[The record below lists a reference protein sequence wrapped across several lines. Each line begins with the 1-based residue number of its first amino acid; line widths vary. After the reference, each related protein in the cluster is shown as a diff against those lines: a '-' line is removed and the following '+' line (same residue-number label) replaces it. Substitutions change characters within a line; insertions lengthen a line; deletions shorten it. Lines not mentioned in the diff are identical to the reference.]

1 MTDRITL
8 LKRLKEAEDALH
20 QLMIGKAAV
29 SLSRGDAGGNNR
41 SYQYAQADIP
51 RLERYISQLKSR
63 LGLCSGR
70 GRPAG
75 VRA

>member
-1 MTDRITL
+1 MTDRMTM

-29 SLSRGDAGGNNR
+29 SLSRGDAGGNSR
-41 SYQYAQADIP
+41 SYQFAQADIP
-51 RLERYISQLKSR
+51 RLERYISDLKSR

-70 GRPAG
+70 RGPAG
-75 VRA
+75 VQI

>member
-8 LKRLKEAEDALH
+8 LKRLKEAEEALH
-20 QLMIGKAAV
+20 QLMIGKSAV
-29 SLSRGDAGGNNR
+29 SLSRGDAGGNSR

-63 LGLCSGR
+63 LGLCNGR
-70 GRPAG
+70 RRPAG
-75 VRA
+75 VRL

>member
-8 LKRLKEAEDALH
+8 LKRLKEAEEALH
-20 QLMIGKAAV
+20 QLMIGKSAV
-29 SLSRGDAGGNNR
+29 SLSRGDAGGNSR

-63 LGLCSGR
+63 LGLCSSR
-70 GRPAG
+70 RRPAG
-75 VRA
+75 VRL

>member
-29 SLSRGDAGGNNR
+29 SLSRGDGGGNSR

-51 RLERYISQLKSR
+51 RLERYISDLKAR
-63 LGLCSGR
+63 LGLRSGR

-75 VRA
+75 VRL